1 MSAKVLVFLAAG
13 FEEVE
18 AVSIIDVLRRGG
30 VDVTV
35 AGVGSGSSV
44 CGAHDIELGV
54 DCAAVSVSP
63 DDYDAVVLPGGMPG
77 AENLAASDPV
87 LDAIRTVHAGGK
99 IVAAICA
106 APLVL
111 AKAGVVSGK
120 RVTCYPGFEERVTG
134 AECTGA
140 RVERDGNIVTGKGP
154 GAALE
159 FGLELLAVMGEV
171 EIANRLREG
180 MLVG

>member
-1 MSAKVLVFLAAG
+1 MSAKALVFLADG

-35 AGVGSGSSV
+35 AGVGSGQRV
-44 CGAHDIELGV
+44 FGAHAIGVAV
-54 DCAAVSVSP
+54 DCEAEGVSAV
-63 DDYDAVVLPGGMPG
+63 DFDAVVLPGGMPG
-77 AENLAASDPV
+77 AENLAASGAV
-87 LDAIRTVHAGGK
+87 LSAVREINDAGG

-111 AKAGVVSGK
+111 ATAGVVSGR
-120 RVTCYPGFEERVTG
+120 RVTCYPGFEERVRG

-140 RVERDGNIVTGKGP
+140 RVERDGNLVTGQGP

-159 FGLELLAVMGEV
+159 FGLELLMALGEGGV
-171 EIANRLREG
+171 ANRLREG
-180 MLVG
+180 MLVR